1 MKAKVYLETSL
12 VSYLTSNPSRDIVVA
27 SRQQI
32 TQIWWDTQRTR
43 FTLYISPF
51 VIQEAS
57 DGDPNAVKKRLS
69 IIRHF
74 PLLEVNE
81 EILALAHNLLND
93 KAVPEKSTGDALHLA
108 IAAFYRMDYLL
119 TWNYKHLANAE
130 KRYLITRTIQSNGY
144 SSPIICTPDELMG
157 E

>member
-12 VSYLTSNPSRDIVVA
+12 VSYITSNPSRDIVVV

-32 TQIWWDTQRTR
+32 TQVWWDTQRTR

-57 DGDPNAVKKRLS
+57 AGDPNAVKKRVS
-69 IIRHF
+69 VIRHL

-81 EILALAHNLLND
+81 EILALANNLLKD
-93 KAVPEKSTGDALHLA
+93 KAIPEKSTGDALHLA
-108 IAAFYRMDYLL
+108 IAAFHRMDYLL
-119 TWNYKHLANAE
+119 TWNMRHLANATI
-130 KRYLITRTIQSNGY
+130 RNTITVICRAHGY
-144 SSPIICTPDELMG
+144 EPPVICTPEELLDA
-157 E
+157 